1 MLRAGTVRP
10 RRIPSIRPI
19 REAPMIPRP
28 DASEHLPYF
37 GKYVELVPDGDLI
50 QMLRTHLDETL
61 ALVRGVPEER
71 GGHRYAEGKWSIREV
86 LGHVID
92 TERVFAYRALRIARG
107 DATPLEGF
115 DENAYA
121 AASEADSRTLADL
134 AEELEH
140 VRLGSIAFLRGLSHE
155 ALARRGTAS
164 GAEVTVRALAWIL
177 AGHELHHRGLLQ
189 ERYLSGA
196 SSPAAAAVG

>member
-1 MLRAGTVRP
+1 
-10 RRIPSIRPI
+10 
-19 REAPMIPRP
+19 MIPRP
-28 DASEHLPYF
+28 DATEHLPYY

-50 QMLRTHLDETL
+50 QTLRAQLDETL
-61 ALVRGVPEER
+61 ALVRGLPEAQ
-71 GGHRYAEGKWSIREV
+71 GGHRYAPGKWSIREV

-92 TERVFAYRALRIARG
+92 TERIFAYRALRIARG
-107 DATPLEGF
+107 DATPIEGF

-121 AASEADSRTLADL
+121 AASEADARTLADL

-140 VRLGSIAFLRGLSHE
+140 VRLGNLAFFRALSHE
-155 ALARRGTAS
+155 ALARRGTAN

-177 AGHELHHRGLLQ
+177 AGHELHHRALLR

-196 SSPAAAAVG
+196 PAAAAVG